1 MSESVNESKQDGETI
16 ASGPEIVA
24 AFVRKISTDESM
36 DRETVTAIESL
47 HRAGKLTAP
56 NLLRAL
62 ESART
67 KAKHGSLTKA

>member
-1 MSESVNESKQDGETI
+1 MTESVGESQERGEI
-16 ASGPEIVA
+16 IESGPEIVA
-24 AFVRKISTDESM
+24 AFVRKISADQSI

-62 ESART
+62 ESARA
-67 KAKHGSLTKA
+67 KAKHGSLTKT